1 VRSQKPTLG
10 REILL
15 NVSQENVEI
24 VRQAFRAFDRRDRAA
39 FARLLAPDVEWH
51 TLAGPILGVG
61 TVRGRDGMLK
71 FLWEDIPESIEG
83 FRATPEEF
91 TDLGDDRVLLVG
103 RFEGRGRISGVDVD
117 LRVASV
123 YEIRGGMVTTVR
135 DYARR
140 EQALEAAGLG
150 D

>member
-1 VRSQKPTLG
+1 
-10 REILL
+10 
-15 NVSQENVEI
+15 
-24 VRQAFRAFDRRDRAA
+24 
-39 FARLLAPDVEWH
+39 
-51 TLAGPILGVG
+51 
-61 TVRGRDGMLK
+61 MLK